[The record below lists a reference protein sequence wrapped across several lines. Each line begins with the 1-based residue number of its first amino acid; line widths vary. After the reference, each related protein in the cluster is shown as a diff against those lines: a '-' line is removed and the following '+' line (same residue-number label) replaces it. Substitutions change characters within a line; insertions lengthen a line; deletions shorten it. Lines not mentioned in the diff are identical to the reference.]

1 MIRSKNY
8 LRFDANKILIK
19 ISFCCSFS
27 YGPLGWMFP
36 LSKSSER
43 DIFSQNW
50 SSRSQKFFEIG
61 VFKNFAI
68 FAGKQ
73 LLESLFNTG
82 SGLKRDSNTAVF
94 MWTLRS
100 FYEQRFYRTPPVVAS
115 REKKQLWLYWVGWEV
130 FWLKRGVVFEMVEIK
145 EIRSCLRFGW

>member
-8 LRFDANKILIK
+8 LRFDAKKILIK

-61 VFKNFAI
+61 VFKNSAI

-82 SGLKRDSNTAVF
+82 SGLKRDSNTGVF

-100 FYEQRFYRTPPVVAS
+100 FYEQRFYRTPPAVAS
-115 REKKQLWLYWVGWEV
+115 REKKAIMAVLG
-130 FWLKRGVVFEMVEIK
+130 GM
-145 EIRSCLRFGW
+145 RSVLIEKGGCIWNGGD